1 MRVNAFAS
9 AVGSLKQVPLVD
21 AAIVYEDNNSQ
32 QYLLVFYNALYIPS
46 MENHLIP
53 PFILREAGLRV
64 DETPKIQSTD
74 PGEKTH
80 TIYDPGTGLRIHLG
94 LHGIFFS
101 SGFVKLA
108 EQFENA
114 ISSFATSF

>member
-1 MRVNAFAS
+1 VRVNAFAS

-64 DETPKIQSTD
+64 DETI
-74 PGEKTH
+74 
-80 TIYDPGTGLRIHLG
+80 
-94 LHGIFFS
+94 
-101 SGFVKLA
+101 
-108 EQFENA
+108 
-114 ISSFATSF
+114 